1 MKKVIQ
7 GIPRGLNKLG
17 SFSSCH
23 SCGLG
28 RNCSWAWELHTQR
41 GAPPP
46 SKGKYITDIS
56 TYEVAGTAL
65 PANTSTCL
73 ILTTTS
79 SGKYFPPHFTEEET
93 EMLSDVPRGTE
104 PA

>member
-1 MKKVIQ
+1 M
-7 GIPRGLNKLG
+7 G
-17 SFSSCH
+17 SI
-23 SCGLG
+23 
-28 RNCSWAWELHTQR
+28 SWGASRVATAVALVAPVAGPGNSIHR
-41 GAPPP
+41 GAPPPP

>member
-1 MKKVIQ
+1 M
-7 GIPRGLNKLG
+7 G
-17 SFSSCH
+17 SI
-23 SCGLG
+23 
-28 RNCSWAWELHTQR
+28 SWGASRVATAVALVATVAGPGNSIHR
-41 GAPPP
+41 GASPPNKAN
-46 SKGKYITDIS
+46 KGKYITDIN

-93 EMLSDVPRGTE
+93 EILSDVPRGTE